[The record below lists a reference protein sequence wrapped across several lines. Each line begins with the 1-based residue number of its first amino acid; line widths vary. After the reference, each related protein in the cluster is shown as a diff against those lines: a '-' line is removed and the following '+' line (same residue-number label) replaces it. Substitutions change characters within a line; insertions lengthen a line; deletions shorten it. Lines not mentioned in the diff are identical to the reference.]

1 MIHNGKIDIAT
12 YLKYGFSAN
21 HLMFKLRSNGIYEVA
36 KVKRAV
42 LEQNG
47 QLTIIEQ
54 GDENIRYPIIMD
66 GQINED
72 LLDIINK
79 DEEWLLSKVH
89 ELTSKE
95 VSDIYLGEYISG
107 EIKLYEY

>member
-1 MIHNGKIDIAT
+1 
-12 YLKYGFSAN
+12 
-21 HLMFKLRSNGIYEVA
+21 
-36 KVKRAV
+36 
-42 LEQNG
+42 
-47 QLTIIEQ
+47 
-54 GDENIRYPIIMD
+54 MD

-95 VSDIYLGEYISG
+95 VSDIYLGEYI
-107 EIKLYEY
+107 